1 VGYRDMSNDRGSDPA
16 NEGVTEQELEAFVS
30 LGQQLAG
37 QMAEANFRVIT
48 ARPGWTMAD
57 VEIATERAL
66 ERMEIGSRDLVAAKG
81 ADPDGENWR
90 AIWTAMESRYRQMM
104 TDLLRVS
111 GLRVGEKLQ

>member
-1 VGYRDMSNDRGSDPA
+1 MSDHRAKRPEPDG
-16 NEGVTEQELEAFVS
+16 ERVTEEELGAFVS

-57 VEIATERAL
+57 VEAETERAI
-66 ERMEIGSRDLVAAKG
+66 ERMEIASRDLLAAKG
-81 ADPDGENWR
+81 ADPDGENWL
-90 AIWTAMESRYRQMM
+90 AIWTAMEGRYRQMM
-104 TDLLRVS
+104 MDLLRVS